1 MSSPRLRFREIH
13 ENPNAQLA
21 VNSTAL
27 RRPPPAFPD
36 LLGLTDGFK
45 GQTNKT
51 FSKQTDLQTKSKKH
65 IQKELAVSYSRSY
78 TNYTCELR
86 TQMTRKKAATSPRR
100 CLIAKSLG
108 FWLFSR

>member
-1 MSSPRLRFREIH
+1 MSSPRLRFREI

-51 FSKQTDLQTKSKKH
+51 SKQTDLQTKSKKH
-65 IQKELAVSYSRSY
+65 IQKELAVSYRSY
-78 TNYTCELR
+78 ASYTCELR